1 MVSEP
6 PSRRIS
12 PDRLSSGRLSASR
25 LTSRSLRSRAA
36 DLLRVAWPA
45 FAAAL
50 TSLAV
55 YVPTL
60 MPDIGFWDTAEF
72 QAIGPVL
79 GIAHPTG
86 YPSYTLLAWLAS
98 VLLQPLGTEAFRAN
112 LLNALLMA
120 SAAGL
125 LALAVTLLTRRRSL
139 ALAAGLLL
147 GLAPTVWAN
156 AVRADAHALHLAL
169 VALLVVVLL
178 VWADRQRRGDARAG
192 RWLVVSAV
200 IYGVALGN
208 HALTLLLAPGIA
220 AYLLLVEP
228 GLLRRWRLVLGC
240 VAALVLTTVAL
251 YLYLPLRSAMDPL
264 LDYADPQAWV
274 HLDAAGNVIGGFR
287 YLVLGE
293 QFRGTFSPLPS
304 LTDGIGI
311 IWHQMW
317 LELGPIA
324 VLSLGGVAVAALR
337 WPRELALLGLWF
349 VVTWVFALGYQNA
362 SIERYYLVPLLVAV
376 VFAAMLATFA
386 LEMLER
392 FAERRREDC
401 PVERRLPRGVAI
413 RAALL
418 RWMVPGLA
426 ALALVAHA
434 LISFPATY
442 ERVDASHDR
451 DARVWLNATFQALAP
466 DAVIISW
473 WSYST
478 PMWYGQYVEGLR
490 PDVLVMD
497 DRTILDAGLVDVH
510 GAIERYLGERPVY
523 LIRLPRDIE
532 AIASRHRLSLV
543 QGLRGGDVWRV
554 MPAEVG
560 YDRVVSNDRGTVSAR
575 PVRP

>member
-1 MVSEP
+1 MVSGP
-6 PSRRIS
+6 QPQRIS
-12 PDRLSSGRLSASR
+12 PHRLSPGRLSASR
-25 LTSRSLRSRAA
+25 LTSRSIRSRAA
-36 DLLRVAWPA
+36 DLLGVAWPA
-45 FAAAL
+45 LGAAFI
-50 TSLAV
+50 SLAI

-112 LLNALLMA
+112 FLNALLMA
-120 SAAGL
+120 FAAGL
-125 LALAVTLLTRRRSL
+125 LALAVTLLTRRRAV

-147 GLAPTVWAN
+147 GLAPTVWGN

-169 VALLVVVLL
+169 VASLMVVLL

-192 RWLVVSAV
+192 RWLVASAV

-228 GLLRRWRLVLGC
+228 RLLWRWRLVLGC

-251 YLYLPLRSAMDPL
+251 YLYLPIRSAMDPL

-274 HLDAAGNVIGGFR
+274 HLGAEGNVIGGFR

-304 LTDGIGI
+304 LIDGVSI
-311 IWHQMW
+311 IWRQIW

-337 WPRELALLGLWF
+337 WPRELVLLALWF

-376 VFAAMLATFA
+376 VFAAMLAAFT
-386 LEMLER
+386 LEMVER

-418 RWMVPGLA
+418 RWMLPGLA
-426 ALALVAHA
+426 AFVLMANALV
-434 LISFPATY
+434 SFPATY
-442 ERVDASHDR
+442 ERVDASGDR
-451 DARVWLNATFQALAP
+451 AARIWLDATFQALAP
-466 DAVIISW
+466 DAVIVSW

-478 PMWYGQYVEGLR
+478 PMWYGQYVEGRR

-497 DRTILDAGLVDVH
+497 DRTILDAGLGDVH
-510 GAIERYLGERPVY
+510 GAIARYLPERPVY

-532 AIASRHRLSLV
+532 AIASRYRLVPV
-543 QGLRGGDVWRV
+543 QGLQGRDVWRV
-554 MPAEVG
+554 LPAEVG
-560 YDRVVSNDRGTVSAR
+560 YDRVVSSHRGTVSAR
-575 PVRP
+575 PVQS